1 MAVEGFTLP
10 VLYLRQLADQV
21 RALGGEVAPWL
32 ARVGLTEASLGDPAL
47 VVTFPMFEGLVLGA
61 LDATREPAL
70 GLFVGQRLG
79 ATAHGI
85 LGYAATA
92 SGTIRQA
99 LGVLESYAHL
109 RLSLLDVSHDE
120 SPDAV
125 RVRFTEVTPLG
136 PVGRPL
142 VETVVLS
149 VRNIVD
155 AISMGACQPVA
166 VAFTFD
172 EPEYAAVARD
182 LFRCA
187 VWYGRD
193 WTGFVVTPHNLDT
206 PLKLAD
212 PEAFREAQAI
222 CQRELDK
229 LKASASMTSR
239 VRRLLL
245 ERSDGFP
252 TLQVTARLLH
262 VTPRTLHRR
271 LLDEGTSFRALLD
284 DVRHRIAAEQLRS
297 GRCRVEEVAY
307 ALGYTDV
314 ANFRRAFKRW
324 EAVAPSTYAATTK
337 PPGAAGRR
345 RR

>member
-1 MAVEGFTLP
+1 MTAEGFTLP
-10 VLYLRQLADQV
+10 VPYLRHLTDQV
-21 RALGGEVAPWL
+21 RALGGDVPTWL
-32 ARVGLTEASLGDPAL
+32 GAVGLAESSLADASLA
-47 VVTFPMFEGLVLGA
+47 VTFPMFEGLVLGA
-61 LDATREPAL
+61 LTATREPAL

-79 ATAHGI
+79 ASAHGI
-85 LGYAATA
+85 LGYAATT

-99 LGVLESYAHL
+99 LTLLESYAHL
-109 RLSLLDVSHDE
+109 RLSLLDVSHDV

-136 PVGRPL
+136 AVGRPL

-166 VAFTFD
+166 VAFAFE

-182 LFRCA
+182 MFRCE
-187 VWYGRD
+187 VRYGEA
-193 WTGFVVTPHNLDT
+193 WTGFVVVPSQLDA
-206 PLKLAD
+206 PLKMAD
-212 PEAFREAQAI
+212 PESFREAQAI

-229 LKASASMTSR
+229 LKASASMATR

-245 ERSDGFP
+245 ERSDAFP
-252 TLQVTARLLH
+252 TLQVTARLFH
-262 VTPRTLHRR
+262 MTPRTLHRR

-297 GRCRVEEVAY
+297 GRFRVEEVAY

-324 EAVAPSTYAATTK
+324 ESVAPSAFTTTHAK
-337 PPGAAGRR
+337 SQGSRR